1 MFNIQV
7 VDYNGILDYLKVN
20 LLSANTTTATYD
32 LSDDLPKRV
41 QYVLREDLDIVP
53 QFKPR
58 YPLVSLMLDNKS
70 DEVMRDI
77 AGGRFNKEIDLSFK
91 ITCVYDSFSNA
102 DDNLWT
108 LVRNV
113 ETNLRNN
120 VANNNYNENGF
131 KFIYLIPMTARP
143 ITHDGGKSPF
153 NKSAEISVL
162 VKGHLKD
169 V

>member
-1 MFNIQV
+1 MAQ
-7 VDYNGILDYLKVN
+7 ILDYNDILDHIK
-20 LLSANTTTATYD
+20 LHLQTANTTGAAFD
-32 LSDDLPKRV
+32 LSSDLPKRV

-53 QFKPR
+53 QFKPK
-58 YPLVSLMLDNKS
+58 YPLVSLMLESKS
-70 DEVMRDI
+70 DEIMQDI
-77 AGGRFNKEIDLSFK
+77 AGGKFNKEINLPFK

-113 ETNLRNN
+113 EANLRYNTYI
-120 VANNNYNENGF
+120 NNYNVEGF
-131 KFIYLIPMTARP
+131 KFTYLIPTTARP

-162 VKGHLKD
+162 IKGHLKD